1 MIGAIFALT
10 MMLLFML
17 AVMVTDFL
25 ILIAEEVRT
34 TEQAI
39 GHDTKI
45 YPDHQP

>member
-25 ILIAEEVRT
+25 ILIAEEARAI
-34 TEQAI
+34 EQAI